1 MLLDHLLS
9 NLLLILE
16 LLRLPRLYRLNLVLP
31 LESSLSHLNPSLVSL
46 LPYRHL
52 AQTVNR

>member
-1 MLLDHLLS
+1 MLLDHSPS
-9 NLLLILE
+9 NLALILE
-16 LLRLPRLYRLNLVLP
+16 LLRLLRLYRLDHVLL
-31 LESSLSHLNPSLVSL
+31 LESCLSLLLQSLVFL

>member
-1 MLLDHLLS
+1 MLLDHSLS
-9 NLLLILE
+9 NLPLILE
-16 LLRLPRLYRLNLVLP
+16 LLRLLRLYRLDLVPLP
-31 LESSLSHLNPSLVSL
+31 ESFLSRLLQSLVFL

>member
-1 MLLDHLLS
+1 MLLDHLLL
-9 NLLLILE
+9 NLPLILE
-16 LLRLPRLYRLNLVLP
+16 LLRLLPLYRLNLVLP
-31 LESSLSHLNPSLVSL
+31 LELCLSHLLQSLVFL